1 MKDHSKIGNRPGKPT
16 YRTPAL
22 FRYRQY
28 LKIGKSKAKNT
39 SGQKNPIRKN
49 GVFDLF

>member
-1 MKDHSKIGNRPGKPT
+1 MKKYDQLGNRLSKPA

-28 LKIGKSKAKNT
+28 LKVQKTKVSKNYKKN
-39 SGQKNPIRKN
+39 K
-49 GVFDLF
+49 

>member
-1 MKDHSKIGNRPGKPT
+1 MKNYSKIGNRKGNPA

-28 LKIGKSKAKNT
+28 LKVQKAKP
-39 SGQKNPIRKN
+39 KKK
-49 GVFDLF
+49 

>member
-1 MKDHSKIGNRPGKPT
+1 MKNHSKIGNRKGNPT

-28 LKIGKSKAKNT
+28 LKVQKTRNKSKK
-39 SGQKNPIRKN
+39 
-49 GVFDLF
+49 